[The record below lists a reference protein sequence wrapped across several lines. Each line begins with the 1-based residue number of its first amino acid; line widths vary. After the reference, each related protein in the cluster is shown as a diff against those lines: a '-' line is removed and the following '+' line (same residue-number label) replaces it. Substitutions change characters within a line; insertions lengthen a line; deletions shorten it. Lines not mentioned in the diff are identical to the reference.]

1 MVKEQNKSKYL
12 FAILM
17 VFCCVSCVFA
27 LNAWTDAYRY
37 SLKAGDG
44 WKTNTENGT
53 LMGQD
58 KDSLSKYFDVLTV
71 AKTMDSKPKFRLVNS
86 ENSAITKEVTTAKV
100 GQYTIGD
107 SNTGQ
112 IGHAYYGSVK
122 PAWNQLGTD
131 SISLQM
137 RIN

>member
-1 MVKEQNKSKYL
+1 MKNLQKTKYFS
-12 FAILM
+12 FAVL
-17 VFCCVSCVFA
+17 VSFCCVSLAFA
-27 LNAWTDAYRY
+27 LNAWTDSYRY
-37 SLKAGDG
+37 SLKSSDK
-44 WKTNTENGT
+44 WKTATENGYP
-53 LMGQD
+53 MAQN
-58 KDSLSKYFDVLTV
+58 KDSYSKYFDVFTV
-71 AKTMDSKPKFRLVNS
+71 SKTMDSKPKFRLVNS
-86 ENSAITKEVTTAKV
+86 NNDVITKEVTTAKV

-112 IGHAYYGSVK
+112 PGHAYIGSVK